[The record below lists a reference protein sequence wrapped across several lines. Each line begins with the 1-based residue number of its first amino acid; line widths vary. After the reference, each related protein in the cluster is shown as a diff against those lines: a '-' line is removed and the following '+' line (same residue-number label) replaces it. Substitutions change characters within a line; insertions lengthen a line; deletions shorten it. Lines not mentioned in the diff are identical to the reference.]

1 MRAEKCNSLPPLYY
15 LLFSDSLTQNFFLL
29 HFFLCNLY
37 DPGLALVVQ
46 SFLGEIPLFLISE
59 RILNRIGPSHCLTLT
74 LIAFAIRFLS
84 YGYLIN
90 SSNAYFVLV
99 IELAQGPTFSL
110 FYVVMTRLAQDYS
123 VKSTTTMCSHS
134 SCPSLN
140 SDPARDPSSCNN
152 VDVNARNLAMGSDQ
166 IQPTGNNSSPIFVT
180 SEMTLKSSVPVSNI
194 EYHGN
199 DDEVYASMQGLM
211 SGLYEGAG
219 LGVGSL
225 IAGFLIERFSIIT
238 TWQLAGFIALIIA
251 AMNLLLDFNIEKCK

>member
-1 MRAEKCNSLPPLYY
+1 M
-15 LLFSDSLTQNFFLL
+15 
-29 HFFLCNLY
+29 
-37 DPGLALVVQ
+37 ALVVQ
-46 SFLGEIPLFLISE
+46 SFLGEIPLFLVSE

-74 LIAFAIRFLS
+74 LVAFAIRFLS

-99 IELAQGPTFSL
+99 IELTQGPTFSL

-134 SCPSLN
+134 SSCPSLN
-140 SDPARDPSSCNN
+140 SVPAPDPSSCNN
-152 VDVNARNLAMGSDQ
+152 VRVYDARNFAMSSDQ

-194 EYHGN
+194 EHHDN

-219 LGVGSL
+219 LGFGSL

-251 AMNLLLDFNIEKCK
+251 AMNLLLDFNIEMCK